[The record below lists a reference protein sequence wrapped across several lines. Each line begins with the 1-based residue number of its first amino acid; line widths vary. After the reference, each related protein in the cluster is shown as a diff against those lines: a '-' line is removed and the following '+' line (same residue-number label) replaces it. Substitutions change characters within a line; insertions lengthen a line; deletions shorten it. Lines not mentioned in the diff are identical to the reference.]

1 MGDCISMT
9 FLTWD
14 NQTAANTSLAVI
26 DGVYGCP
33 VSNGY
38 TMTTWAI
45 VTKSDA
51 EEKWGFDKPKAIH
64 GKTIEELEAVL
75 VVGYTELSERP
86 ADWTTEGG
94 E

>member
-1 MGDCISMT
+1 MT

-14 NQTAANTSLAVI
+14 NQTDADTSLIAI
-26 DGVYGCP
+26 DSVYGCP
-33 VSNGY
+33 IDNGY

-64 GKTIEELEAVL
+64 GKTIEELAIALVL
-75 VVGYTELSERP
+75 GYTELADRP
-86 ADWTTEGG
+86 ADWITG
-94 E
+94 EEV